1 VAALIATGLTNADI
15 GRRLGVS
22 VRTVDAHTEHLR
34 NKLGVRTRAQIA
46 VWSANSGAA

>member
-1 VAALIATGLTNADI
+1 
-15 GRRLGVS
+15 

-46 VWSANSGAA
+46 VWSVNSGAA